1 MHMERRNTIYILKYN
16 NMLLKIG
23 YNNHL
28 LIIYFQFSLKKE
40 VVRLNRNKSMFQEI
54 ILYLISHH

>member
-1 MHMERRNTIYILKYN
+1 MHMERRNTIYKLKYN
-16 NMLLKIG
+16 NKLLKIG

-28 LIIYFQFSLKKE
+28 LIIYFQFSLKKA
-40 VVRLNRNKSMFQEI
+40 VVRLNRNKSMFQKI